1 MLHERTRVK
10 QVWNDMNYDSLTQSK
25 GTLHLQNIYIVVF
38 HVKLKMTEENKLFRV
53 DVILPLTPGVPLSPG
68 RPQRLFKR
76 SPEMRKKLLRVHLNT
91 DLIIKVV
98 VLVEQLLFDFLFV
111 RRGEQQQHQQ
121 QSDWLIK
128 CRPSR
133 HAGIYP

>member
-25 GTLHLQNIYIVVF
+25 GTLHLQNVYIVAF

-53 DVILPLTPGVPLSPG
+53 DVILPLSPG
-68 RPQRLFKR
+68 RPQRLFKH
-76 SPEMRKKLLRVHLNT
+76 SPEMRKKLLRVRLNT

-98 VLVEQLLFDFLFV
+98 VPVEQLLFDFLFV

-133 HAGIYP
+133 HAGIHP